1 MLTIFQTGSNRKHV
15 SRKTPYNHISRNT
28 STNFRNSI
36 SNIRITLAELISTR
50 NHKEGVWR
58 KKKECFDLI
67 FERRIIHTFLCGKKK
82 GTLKI
87 KAKCRM
93 FEW

>member
-1 MLTIFQTGSNRKHV
+1 MYLKR
-15 SRKTPYNHISRNT
+15 TPYNYISRKA
-28 STNFRNSI
+28 STNFRCSI
-36 SNIRITLAELISTR
+36 SNIRITLAELFSTK

-58 KKKECFDLI
+58 EGGRGEYFDLI
-67 FERRIIHTFLCGKKK
+67 FESRIKHTFVCGKRK
-82 GTLKI
+82 GKLKI